1 MRHVYPIAKNTFREA
16 VRDRI
21 LYVILLFAALLM
33 LTGLGL
39 GWISVGEE
47 LQIVQHFS
55 LAGLSFFGAL
65 LAVFVGA
72 GLVHKELEKR
82 TVYTILSKPVRRWEF
97 ILGKY
102 LGLGATLA
110 VAMAGM
116 GLAAMAFAAWSAW
129 TVKTGH
135 FAAIPDWTDRVHWA
149 LFSQAIVLAYVETM
163 VVTAIAV
170 LFSAVASP
178 TLSAV
183 FTFCVYLLGQV
194 SRTLDYMFT
203 QFVPAHES
211 ISGMTGEHLTD
222 AVSRTYWLV
231 KPMSV
236 FFYYVLPDMQ
246 HFQLRNN
253 VVYGPAPTPAEFA
266 GSLLYGAGYAA
277 AVLLLAMI
285 VFERKRL

>member
-33 LTGLGL
+33 MAGVGL
-39 GWISVGEE
+39 GWVSVGEE
-47 LQIVQHFS
+47 LQVVQHFS

-102 LGLGATLA
+102 LGLGAALA
-110 VAMAGM
+110 VAMFGM
-116 GLAAMAFAAWSAW
+116 GIAAMVFVAWSAW
-129 TVKTGH
+129 TATIGT
-135 FAAIPDWTDRVHWA
+135 AAEIPDWTARVHWM
-149 LFSQAIVLAYVETM
+149 LFLQAVVLAYVETM

-170 LFSAVASP
+170 LFSAAASP

-183 FTFCVYLLGQV
+183 FTFCIYLLGQV
-194 SRTLDYMFT
+194 SRTLDYMITEFM
-203 QFVPAHES
+203 PATES
-211 ISGMTGEHLTD
+211 VSAVTGENLTD

-231 KPMSV
+231 KPVSV
-236 FFYYVLPDMQ
+236 FLYYVLPDMRY
-246 HFQLRNN
+246 FQLRNN
-253 VVYGPAPTPAEFA
+253 VVYGPAPTAAEFFGA
-266 GSLLYGAGYAA
+266 ILYGAGYAA
-277 AVLLLAMI
+277 AVLLVAAI
-285 VFERKRL
+285 VFERKKF